1 MLSVDIQ
8 IVCAYEYSDMA
19 SHNILV
25 DLTKREK
32 LAVWHLRSN
41 ISSMSKLLET
51 LQIGRKTSRQWQNTQ
66 AWYKDL
72 YGLDQEGS
80 LYTFWDVKQHAKWF
94 NWSVWDPYYR
104 QRNMA
109 SLNKHFKNMLTS
121 ITDVFWLISDRLKT
135 SHDLH
140 QVEGSAMVHDLNGV
154 ANVLTRAYPNLG
166 IHKV

>member
-51 LQIGRKTSRQWQNTQ
+51 LQIGRKTSRQ
-66 AWYKDL
+66 
-72 YGLDQEGS
+72 
-80 LYTFWDVKQHAKWF
+80 
-94 NWSVWDPYYR
+94 
-104 QRNMA
+104 
-109 SLNKHFKNMLTS
+109 
-121 ITDVFWLISDRLKT
+121 
-135 SHDLH
+135 
-140 QVEGSAMVHDLNGV
+140 
-154 ANVLTRAYPNLG
+154 
-166 IHKV
+166 